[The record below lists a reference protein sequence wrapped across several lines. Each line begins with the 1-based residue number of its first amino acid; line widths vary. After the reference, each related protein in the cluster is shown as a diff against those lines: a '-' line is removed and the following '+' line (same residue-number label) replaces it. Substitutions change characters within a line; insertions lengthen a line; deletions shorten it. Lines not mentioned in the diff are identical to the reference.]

1 MTPPA
6 AAAQSGSRPYRG
18 YRVYAYIALARL
30 FHAIDLDLGQ
40 PDLLERAPARIAS
53 STERVSKEEILLAIR
68 SNSHMTEK
76 VLQYLVAEGLA
87 TLSRDDRGYDVRITP
102 AGVAHLRKFHLLYR
116 DLYQR
121 ELDGHYRYTGRPD
134 WLT

>member
-1 MTPPA
+1 MGTPPNG
-6 AAAQSGSRPYRG
+6 GSPRPYRG

-30 FHAIDLDLGQ
+30 FHALDLDLTQ

-53 STERVSKEEILLAIR
+53 ATERVSKEEILLAIR

-76 VLQYLVAEGLA
+76 VLQHLLSEGLA
-87 TLSRDDRGYDVRITP
+87 TQARDDRGYDIRITS
-102 AGVAHLRKFHLLYR
+102 AGVAHLRKYTALYR

-121 ELDGHYRYTGRPD
+121 ELEGHFRFTGRPP
-134 WLT
+134 WLL

>member
-6 AAAQSGSRPYRG
+6 PAGNGSARPYRG
-18 YRVYAYIALARL
+18 YRIYAYIALARL
-30 FHAIDLDLGQ
+30 FHALDLDLEA

-53 STERVSKEEILLAIR
+53 PVERVSKEEILLAIR

-76 VLQYLVAEGLA
+76 VLQHLLDAGFA
-87 TLSRDDRGYDVRITP
+87 TAARDERGYDVRITT
-102 AGVAHLRKFHLLYR
+102 AGVEHLRRYHALYR

-121 ELDGHYRYTGRPD
+121 ELDGHYRYTGRPS
-134 WLT
+134 WLR